1 MFWKGESSGQ
11 EQSWWGEVFFAVVFI
26 GKDYPKLLESSDNKG
41 RKERKCAS
49 LSTGFVPG
57 SDLSFVLLKGRSPF
71 WQKQYSS
78 APLTWFLASLD
89 FWNTTVCLD
98 RNKWKKVQRFVAVVL
113 NLALRGLWTASIL
126 YSDKLYS
133 GVFFRRGVHS
143 LYDCGRDLAH
153 PQKCRNHWAKYSCPK
168 APVLSHSIIDSEF
181 RRPGRWKF
189 WVVTPVVP
197 TLPSPQ
203 PRRLCNMYLNFQG
216 GFLLIHKGSIPQCW
230 TALTFRN
237 IFLVLS

>member
-1 MFWKGESSGQ
+1 MCFFEHRLCSRFWSIFCLIERKVTILAKTIQQCPTYLIFGILG
-11 EQSWWGEVFFAVVFI
+11 
-26 GKDYPKLLESSDNKG
+26 LLEHN
-41 RKERKCAS
+41 CM
-49 LSTGFVPG
+49 P
-57 SDLSFVLLKGRSPF
+57 
-71 WQKQYSS
+71 
-78 APLTWFLASLD
+78 
-89 FWNTTVCLD
+89 
-98 RNKWKKVQRFVAVVL
+98 RNKWKKVQRFVAVIL